1 MDTKTIV
8 SCIVHATLEYGC
20 GSVFGDLAD
29 LGDSWRAFR
38 TKPMKRAIK
47 HLSAGVLGTYLGSWC
62 ADKVMRDIDTT
73 VKDILEIK
81 ARDEEPVKVAIKKE
95 ESDE

>member
-29 LGDSWRAFR
+29 AWMPFR
-38 TKPMKRAIK
+38 TKPTKRAIK
-47 HLSAGVLGTYLGSWC
+47 HLSASVLGTYLGGRC
-62 ADKVMRDIDTT
+62 ADKVMHDIDTT

-81 ARDEEPVKVAIKKE
+81 AREEEPVKVAIKKE
-95 ESDE
+95 ETA